1 MEETRRQ
8 RNNNQDV
15 TNDAG
20 ADVTTNESDN
30 PRENGVFFAGN
41 KTHSC
46 HFDIMPPGRILVF
59 SDWYLN

>member
-1 MEETRRQ
+1 MEETRR

-15 TNDAG
+15 TNDAV

-41 KTHSC
+41 KAHSC
-46 HFDIMPPGRILVF
+46 LYCYNALLGFGAFGRT
-59 SDWYLN
+59 